1 MTTKEFIEKLAKD
14 EELCKKLTAT
24 KTAEE
29 GYAVAKEA
37 GVTDD
42 LKTFVA
48 AVAKNELSDADLGA
62 VAGGAA
68 VELMQ
73 VEGWDGILSN
83 LFHLSRMRAI

>member
-42 LKTFVA
+42 LETFVA

-62 VAGGAA
+62 VAGGA
-68 VELMQ
+68 VDQLQ
-73 VEGWDGILSN
+73 GWDWDGIICKLSR
-83 LFHLSRMRAI
+83 LSRMRAI